1 MTASAVVIVCSVIYS
16 SWVLSK
22 ASVCQDGSM
31 EVRMQV
37 TEALFEGTDPLGSAT
52 RGFNFEWLI
61 N

>member
-1 MTASAVVIVCSVIYS
+1 
-16 SWVLSK
+16 
-22 ASVCQDGSM
+22 M